1 MGIDIFNI
9 KSGCVGKLM
18 SGRMNNRGD
27 NACVSRKGPRR
38 KSIKRYVR
46 ISVPLFL
53 LLFAAIISVE
63 APKNRL
69 GLKSW
74 RIKEKENNDVSSIW
88 DFRE

>member
-1 MGIDIFNI
+1 MGIDFFNI

-18 SGRMNNRGD
+18 RGSMDNRVD

-38 KSIKRYVR
+38 ESIRRYVR

-53 LLFAAIISVE
+53 MLFAAIISVE
-63 APKNRL
+63 EPKNRL

-74 RIKEKENNDVSSIW
+74 RIKEKENNDVSNMW